1 MIKINIKLP
10 KRLII
15 FLPII
20 AVGSFLLIPASV
32 AGIVLSAHNPFLH
45 SSAGQ
50 APQPTPDAP
59 VVVLPAPQQSPQQS
73 IPALATTTTPSIV
86 VKPQPVVTISPS
98 SSVTSLKPTSTS
110 TTTPSTTPSTS
121 TPTSSSPQT
130 ATVTSGYSSTNW
142 SGYMATSGSFSAV
155 SGWWTVPHLSGNGST
170 TSGDAT
176 WIGIGG
182 VTSSDLIQ
190 VGTADSVSASGQVS
204 ISFFYEMLPATAK
217 FITTATINQGD
228 SIHASLSG
236 NNGVWTIAIT
246 DVTTNQSFTTTVSYA
261 SSLSSAEWIEEDP
274 SYSGGQLMPLDNF
287 GTIPFSGSYATIGG
301 VSTSLAGAKSQ
312 PITLVDGSGHVIA
325 TPSTI
330 TSDGLG
336 FSVTHS

>member
-32 AGIVLSAHNPFLH
+32 AGIVLSAHIPFMP
-45 SSAGQ
+45 STSQ

-59 VVVLPAPQQSPQQS
+59 VAVLPAPKKAPEQS
-73 IPALATTTTPSIV
+73 IPALSTATAPSIV
-86 VKPQPVVTISPS
+86 IKIKPQPVVTTAPS
-98 SSVTSLKPTSTS
+98 SSVSSLKPTSTS
-110 TTTPSTTPSTS
+110 STTPSTS
-121 TPTSSSPQT
+121 TSPSPSSPQT
-130 ATVTSGYSSTNW
+130 TTVTSGYTSTNW

-155 SGWWTVPHLSGNGST
+155 SGSWTVPHVTGNGST
-170 TSGDAT
+170 TSGDAA

-204 ISFFYEMLPATAK
+204 VSFFYEMLPATAQ
-217 FITTATINQGD
+217 FISTTTINQGD
-228 SIHASLSG
+228 TIHASLSG
-236 NNGVWTIAIT
+236 NNGVWTITIT
-246 DVTTNQSFTTTVSYA
+246 DVTTNQSFTTTVSYT

-287 GTIPFSGSYATIGG
+287 GTVPFSVSYATIGG
-301 VSTSLAGAKSQ
+301 VSTSLAGAKAE

-325 TPSTI
+325 APSTI